1 MNIARV
7 YDWFVRHCMDA
18 AEQTD
23 NPRQREILLKL
34 AVLWAAA
41 AQQSR
46 DEASPQ
52 SMPPNTGGG
61 ARSGRRAAYSFV
73 L

>member
-1 MNIARV
+1 
-7 YDWFVRHCMDA
+7 MDA

-61 ARSGRRAAYSFV
+61 ARSGRRAA
-73 L
+73 